1 MLSHVQ
7 LFVTPIDCNGP
18 GFWVLHYFLEYMQ
31 ALFSIMAVTE
41 KMLHKFKS
49 LFLVQT
55 LNITNKGHENVSH
68 GKQ

>member
-1 MLSHVQ
+1 
-7 LFVTPIDCNGP
+7 
-18 GFWVLHYFLEYMQ
+18 
-31 ALFSIMAVTE
+31 MAVTE

-55 LNITNKGHENVSH
+55 LNITNKGHENVSQ